1 MCFDLGLKPVIKYC
15 LAYVGSLASNRVDLL
30 GGFIHLQFSFFLCRF
45 YDYIYFLHSRVAPW
59 SEASF
64 IMSGAG
70 TL

>member
-15 LAYVGSLASNRVDLL
+15 LAYMGSLASYLVDLL
-30 GGFIHLQFSFFLCRF
+30 GGFIHLQFLCRF
-45 YDYIYFLHSRVAPW
+45 YDFIYFLHSRLAQW